1 MKNDKKNYVSPEISV
16 VEINATSIICGSG
29 VSGESGETGGTIGG
43 GGGVTEY

>member
-29 VSGESGETGGTIGG
+29 ETGGSIEDGG
-43 GGGVTEY
+43 GETEY

>member
-16 VEINATSIICGSG
+16 VEIKATSIICGSG
-29 VSGESGETGGTIGG
+29 ETGGGLPG

>member
-29 VSGESGETGGTIGG
+29 VSGETGGTIGG

>member
-16 VEINATSIICGSG
+16 VEIKATSIMSGSG
-29 VSGESGETGGTIGG
+29 VTGGTIGG